1 MNLEFWWIGKTTEK
15 YLTEGINVYKKRLK
29 HYCKF
34 SINEFKDVKVTKNSA
49 VLIQAESELVLSK
62 LDNNHFLILLD
73 EKGVQK
79 DSVAFARLIEK
90 WNMNSSYKK
99 IVFLVAGAYGAS
111 PELKKR
117 ANYILS
123 LSDMTFSHQMIRLF
137 FLEQLYRGHTILRNE
152 KYHNN

>member
-1 MNLEFWWIGKTTEK
+1 MKLEVWWIGKTTEK
-15 YLTEGINVYKKRLK
+15 YLMEGINIYKKRLN

-34 SINEFKDVKVTKNSA
+34 SINEIKDVKVTKDSA
-49 VLIQAESELVLSK
+49 VLMQSETDLVLSK
-62 LDNNHFLILLD
+62 LENNYFLVLLD

-79 DSVAFARLIEK
+79 DSIAFARLIEK
-90 WNMNSSYKK
+90 WNMNSSHKK
-99 IVFLVAGAYGAS
+99 LIFLIAGAYGAS

-137 FLEQLYRGHTILRNE
+137 FLEQ
-152 KYHNN
+152 